1 HLFDIYEFRKVSCFS
16 GVQLTFLN
24 YFQLKPRGPQS
35 YATKNKA
42 AYNFEYVKNKLSDN
56 PLITPDIYLEVE
68 KIKES
73 LKEQDSSSPD
83 NRSFDSDKQILE
95 KITAIIQ
102 EKLTAS
108 QMLIRSKDRLL
119 EHSSTISDDLYGKV
133 MNELYISKWYE
144 MSLIDKEEVPG
155 ENISLQNYNHYIPS
169 YERYEL
175 NDRGIKYIQMLEIE
189 TKK

>member
-1 HLFDIYEFRKVSCFS
+1 M
-16 GVQLTFLN
+16 
-24 YFQLKPRGPQS
+24 
-35 YATKNKA
+35 
-42 AYNFEYVKNKLSDN
+42 KNKLSDN

>member
-1 HLFDIYEFRKVSCFS
+1 MAVINGL
-16 GVQLTFLN
+16 
-24 YFQLKPRGPQS
+24 
-35 YATKNKA
+35 A
-42 AYNFEYVKNKLSDN
+42 
-56 PLITPDIYLEVE
+56 ITVGSIPIFFAP
-68 KIKES
+68 IGRM
-73 LKEQDSSSPD
+73 QPI
-83 NRSFDSDKQILE
+83 ILE